1 MTTKYFRNFE
11 NVRYRF
17 GDNESPVLFN
27 NLTAYTDILDQ
38 LKDNVS
44 LYNKYTIV
52 SGERP
57 DTLSYKLYGTT
68 DFYWTFYIL
77 NDHIRL
83 SGWPLPDFELLYIA
97 KSKYPHRTI
106 VTNTNFANLF
116 PIGQVVTGQ
125 QSNTSGAVIAK
136 RPDFGQI
143 IIETT
148 DSFTVGES
156 VQYRDTDNNFQSVVV
171 VTDTLQFNAIHH
183 YEDSDAVYQ
192 DLTLFDFNNPGATLT
207 PITFRD
213 RLETRNEEL
222 KEIIVLRPG
231 VVTQVASEFNK
242 LHQQR
247 F

>member
-1 MTTKYFRNFE
+1 M
-11 NVRYRF
+11 
-17 GDNESPVLFN
+17 
-27 NLTAYTDILDQ
+27 
-38 LKDNVS
+38 
-44 LYNKYTIV
+44 
-52 SGERP
+52 
-57 DTLSYKLYGTT
+57 
-68 DFYWTFYIL
+68 

-83 SGWPLPDFELLYIA
+83 SGWPLPDFELLDIA

-143 IIETT
+143 VIETT

-156 VQYRDTDNNFQSVVV
+156 VQYRDNESNFQSVIVV
-171 VTDTLQFNAIHH
+171 ADTLQYNSIHH
-183 YEDSDAVYQ
+183 YEDADGVHK

-207 PITFRD
+207 PVTFRD

-222 KEIIVLRPG
+222 KEIIVLRPT
-231 VVTQVASEFNK
+231 VVTQVVSEFNN
-242 LHQQR
+242 LHKQR